1 MNNHSTTV
9 RSLAQ
14 MLGAQV
20 EGDDTVAIER
30 IAGHKRAG
38 AGEITFAVDP
48 KRLHQLAACKAS
60 AAVVSQAMPQRPEH
74 MSLLIVKD
82 VDEAMARLLEYFGG
96 PVACPA
102 PGIHPSAQVAPD
114 AAVAHDAVIGAHA
127 VVAGGATV
135 GPRSIVGPNAVVDAR
150 ARVGADCFLE
160 AGAFVGAD
168 CVIGDRV
175 RIGPNSVVGSEGFG
189 YYTRGG
195 VHRKFRHIGNVVIED
210 DVELGACTCV
220 DRAKFGTTRVGAGTK
235 VDNLV
240 QIAHNVQIGRGCLLC
255 GQVGIAGS
263 AELGD
268 YVVAGGHVGI
278 RDGVHLGNQVQC
290 AAFAAVA
297 SDVPDGQFVLGIPAA
312 PAKEMYRVLQAQM
325 KLPDLLKR
333 VRELEA
339 RLNAIDPPKDH

>member
-9 RSLAQ
+9 GSLAQ
-14 MLGAQV
+14 LLGATV
-20 EGDDTVAIER
+20 EGDDTTVIER
-30 IAGHKRAG
+30 IAGLQRAC

-48 KRLHQLAACKAS
+48 KRLGQLAHCQAS
-60 AAVVSQAMPQRPEH
+60 AAVVSQSMPTRPSH

-82 VDEAMARLLEYFGG
+82 VDEAMARLLEHFGG
-96 PVACPA
+96 PADRPA
-102 PGIHPSAQVAPD
+102 PGIHPTAQIAPDAIVAPD
-114 AAVAHDAVIGAHA
+114 AVVGAHA
-127 VVAGGATV
+127 VVGPGTTI
-135 GPRSIVGPNAVVDAR
+135 GPRTVLAPQVVLDAR

-160 AGAFVGAD
+160 AGVVVGVD

-195 VHRKFRHIGNVVIED
+195 AHRKFRHIGNVVIED

-220 DRAKFGTTRVGAGTK
+220 DRAKFGSTRIGAGSK
-235 VDNLV
+235 IDNLV
-240 QIAHNVQIGRGCLLC
+240 QIAHNVQIGRGCILC

-263 AELGD
+263 AELGN

-278 RDGVHLGNQVQC
+278 RDGAHLGNQVQC

-297 SDVPDGQFVLGIPAA
+297 GDVPDGQFVAGIPAA

-325 KLPDLLKR
+325 KLPELLKR
-333 VRELEA
+333 VKELEA
-339 RLNAIDPPKDH
+339 RLDALDSPKND